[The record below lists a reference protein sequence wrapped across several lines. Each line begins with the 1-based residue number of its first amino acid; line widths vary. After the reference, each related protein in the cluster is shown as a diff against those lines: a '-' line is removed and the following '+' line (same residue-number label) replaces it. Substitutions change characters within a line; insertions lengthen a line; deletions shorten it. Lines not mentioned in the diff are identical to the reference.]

1 MLCFDV
7 VAFDVPS
14 FSKLHWQKT
23 NLSSSKL
30 KVEGLSAV
38 SRRVELFPVFVV
50 ESADVVHAQVVAD
63 LGSDVALFG
72 LFDDLHYNITY
83 LRK

>member
-1 MLCFDV
+1 MLFDFVEFDV
-7 VAFDVPS
+7 TS
-14 FSKLHWQKT
+14 FSLLPWPKT

-50 ESADVVHAQVVAD
+50 ESADVVNAQVVAD

>member
-1 MLCFDV
+1 
-7 VAFDVPS
+7 
-14 FSKLHWQKT
+14 
-23 NLSSSKL
+23 
-30 KVEGLSAV
+30 LSAV

-50 ESADVVHAQVVAD
+50 ESADVVNTQVVAN

-72 LFDDLHYNITY
+72 LFDDLDHDITY